1 MSTVIKS
8 LVCPSTIAM
17 EARVKTS
24 TGCTVQLLMLD
35 NELWMHSICCI
46 LRHRHIVCI
55 WRWRNVIHVTWTVLH
70 FDYSDNLFYPKD
82 F

>member
-35 NELWMHSICCI
+35 NELWMHGICCI
-46 LRHRHIVCI
+46 LRHRHIV
-55 WRWRNVIHVTWTVLH
+55 T
-70 FDYSDNLFYPKD
+70 SDLS
-82 F
+82 